1 MLINVRDFGKGKQ
14 MTGLAIFLVILT
26 AMDLVGY
33 TVNKKSVE
41 NSTDSSTKY
50 LVQNGEWA

>member
-1 MLINVRDFGKGKQ
+1 MLLLEQQKNRMLINVRDFGKGKQ

-33 TVNKKSVE
+33 TVNKKTVADCG
-41 NSTDSSTKY
+41 NKIH
-50 LVQNGEWA
+50 

>member
-1 MLINVRDFGKGKQ
+1 MLLLEQQKTTAYVRDFGKGKQ

-33 TVNKKSVE
+33 TVNKKTAVDCGS
-41 NSTDSSTKY
+41 KIH
-50 LVQNGEWA
+50 

>member
-1 MLINVRDFGKGKQ
+1 MLLLEQQKTTAYVRDFGKGQQ

-41 NSTDSSTKY
+41 NCGNKIH
-50 LVQNGEWA
+50 

>member
-26 AMDLVGY
+26 TMDLVGY
-33 TVNKKSVE
+33 TVNKK
-41 NSTDSSTKY
+41 NRGGLRKQDP
-50 LVQNGEWA
+50 LI

>member
-41 NSTDSSTKY
+41 NCGNKIH
-50 LVQNGEWA
+50 

>member
-1 MLINVRDFGKGKQ
+1 

-33 TVNKKSVE
+33 TVNKKSAT
-41 NSTDSSTKY
+41 NCGNKIH
-50 LVQNGEWA
+50 